1 MSGNALLSVRD
12 LRVSFHTQDGIVKA
26 VDGVS
31 FDVFA
36 GETIGIVG
44 ESGSGKSV
52 TANALMRLNFGQRVE
67 TSGSIVFDGE
77 ELSTLKDEEMRRH
90 RGRDIAMVFQDP
102 LSALNPFYKVGEQ
115 IGEAYLVHHP
125 SATKAQVR
133 EIVIDALQKVGI
145 PEPTKRID
153 SYPHEFS
160 GGMRQ
165 RIVIAMALVNSP
177 RLLIADEPTTALDVT
192 VQAQI
197 LELIQ
202 KIQEESGTA
211 VMLITHDLGVVAEIT
226 EKVLV
231 MYGGRVVEHA
241 NVDGIF
247 DHPSHPYTLGLL
259 GSVNSLESAG
269 RGSLRAIPGS
279 PPSLIN
285 LPKGCA
291 FRPRCR
297 FDLGDGSPC
306 ATVIPELTSVGS
318 SRSACHLSIDTRT
331 NLIAELQK

>member
-1 MSGNALLSVRD
+1 MSTQPLLSVRD
-12 LRVSFHTQDGIVKA
+12 LHVSFHTQDGVVKA

-31 FDVFA
+31 FDVHA
-36 GETIGIVG
+36 GQTIGIVG

-67 TSGSIVFDGE
+67 TTGSVKFDGI

-125 SATKAQVR
+125 DAPKSQVR
-133 EIVIDALQKVGI
+133 EIVLDSLHKVGI

-202 KIQEESGTA
+202 KIQEEFGTA

-226 EKVLV
+226 ERVIV
-231 MYGGRVVEHA
+231 MYGGRVVEEN
-241 NVDGIF
+241 NVESIF
-247 DHPSHPYTLGLL
+247 DRPSHPYTLGLL
-259 GSVNSLESAG
+259 GSVNSLESSG

-285 LPKGCA
+285 LPQGCS

-297 FDLGDGSPC
+297 FELGVDSPC
-306 ATVIPELTSVGS
+306 ATSVPELTSVGQ
-318 SRSACHLSIDTRT
+318 SRSACHLGQSERE

>member
-1 MSGNALLSVRD
+1 MSGQPLLSVRD
-12 LRVSFHTQDGIVKA
+12 LHVSFHTQDGVVKA

-31 FDVFA
+31 FDVHP
-36 GETIGIVG
+36 GQTIGIVG

-67 TSGSIVFDGE
+67 TTGSVVFDGI
-77 ELSTLKDEEMRRH
+77 ELSTLKDEEMRLH

-125 SATKAQVR
+125 DASKSQVR
-133 EIVIDALQKVGI
+133 EVVLDSLQKVGI

-202 KIQEESGTA
+202 KIQQEFGTA

-226 EKVLV
+226 ERVIV
-231 MYGGRVVEHA
+231 MYGGRVVEETD
-241 NVDGIF
+241 VDSIF
-247 DHPSHPYTLGLL
+247 DRPSHPYTLGLL
-259 GSVNSLESAG
+259 GSVNSLESSG

-285 LPKGCA
+285 LPRGCS

-297 FDLGDGSPC
+297 FELGLDSPC
-306 ATVIPELTSVGS
+306 ASAVPELSNVGQ
-318 SRSACHLSIDTRT
+318 SRSACHLELSQRA